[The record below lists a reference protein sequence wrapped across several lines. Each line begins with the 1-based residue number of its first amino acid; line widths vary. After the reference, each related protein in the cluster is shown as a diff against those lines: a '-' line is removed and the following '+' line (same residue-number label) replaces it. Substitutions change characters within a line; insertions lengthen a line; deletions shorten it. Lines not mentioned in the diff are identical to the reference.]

1 MFASVENKH
10 LGDGAVWTIAQGAMR
25 CYNAITNKRSH
36 MEAEKMN
43 YISAIIIL
51 LEEITDEALLREIFK
66 IIDHMHTSHQ
76 A

>member
-1 MFASVENKH
+1 
-10 LGDGAVWTIAQGAMR
+10 
-25 CYNAITNKRSH
+25 
-36 MEAEKMN
+36 MN

-66 IIDHMHTSHQ
+66 VIDHMCTSQQ